1 DRDDRVFV
9 TMIRVVALHN
19 PPVELSSYDDYYV
32 NVHMPLVRRVPGV
45 RNIRFRRVLRAAD
58 GGPPPVFLVSGGDF
72 GHGAALAL
80 ALASPEMA
88 EAFADVPNFATGGVS
103 IMICEAED
111 VAPEGA

>member
-1 DRDDRVFV
+1 
-9 TMIRVVALHN
+9 MIRVVALHN

-32 NVHMPLVRRVPGV
+32 NVHMPLVQRVPGV
-45 RNIRFRRVLRAAD
+45 RNIRFGKVLRAAD
-58 GGPPPVFLVSGGDF
+58 GGEPPYFLVSDVYF
-72 GHGAALAL
+72 DDEEALQR

-111 VAPEGA
+111 VLPEPAGAA